1 MKVTFS
7 DDFIQLIGWKRLQA
21 LRSGEASL
29 SIGVQEIL
37 YLSENGSRIDVI
49 KDGDIKQVI

>member
-1 MKVTFS
+1 MEVTFS

-37 YLSENGSRIDVI
+37 YFGDNGSKIDII
-49 KDGDIKQVI
+49 KNGTIKSVL

>member
-1 MKVTFS
+1 MNVTFS

-29 SIGVQEIL
+29 SVGVHEIL
-37 YLSENGSRIDVI
+37 YLSDNGSNIEVI
-49 KDGDIKQVI
+49 KDNTIKSVL